1 MTLDIRARRAAQ
13 GIHRAVEVMEMTTT
27 RTPGNVERFDRFRA
41 RRSRNRR
48 IAAAVVGVA
57 MTLAVIV
64 GAVLLWSDRGQVAE
78 PVPPTPNPT
87 SSEGPPAFVDLRT
100 GEIIPVPDNIAG
112 EFPYRTIP
120 AYRVSP
126 DGTKLAFGPCCSSP
140 SPTFVANVDGTG
152 VRRVSPGGMETA
164 GASWSPDSSMLV
176 FQGRDGSNTGNLFVV
191 DVTTEEVRQITDLE
205 LGSTP
210 WWFTWPSFTPD
221 GRTILFHLPRRHV
234 GTNEHVWD
242 LWSVPVSGGEPV
254 RVRRNAGFGTYS
266 PDGHTIAYLSPL
278 SPANATG
285 AGLWLV
291 DAAGG
296 EPRVL
301 VEGKGIWWPSWSP
314 DGSRIAYA
322 VGTDDIYVV
331 EVATG
336 ESTRV
341 SEGATAEWFD
351 DHTLIIAP
359 YCCRVRNMTSR

>member
-41 RRSRNRR
+41 RKSRNRR
-48 IAAAVVGVA
+48 IVAAVVGLGTALTV
-57 MTLAVIV
+57 VG
-64 GAVLLWSDRGQVAE
+64 GAVLLSSDRAEVAE
-78 PVPPTPNPT
+78 PVTPTPNPPL
-87 SSEGPPAFVDLRT
+87 SGRAAFVDLRT
-100 GEIIPVPDNIAG
+100 GEITPLPESLASDYPYLPIPV
-112 EFPYRTIP
+112 
-120 AYRVSP
+120 YRVSP

-152 VRRVSPGGMETA
+152 VRRISPGGMETA

-205 LGSTP
+205 PDSTP
-210 WWFTWPSFTPD
+210 WWFMWPSFTPD
-221 GRTILFHLPRRHV
+221 GRTILFHLPLRHV
-234 GTNEHVWD
+234 GTNELVWD

-266 PDGHTIAYLSPL
+266 PDGQTIAYLSPL
-278 SPANATG
+278 SSANATG
-285 AGLWLV
+285 AGLWLM

-296 EPRVL
+296 KPRVL

-341 SEGATAEWFD
+341 AEGATAEWFD
-351 DHTLIIAP
+351 DHTLIVAP
-359 YCCRVRNMTSR
+359 FCCLG